1 MDDALRL
8 ACAAGGV
15 EHEEHVFTVQGLRG
29 TGGRLL
35 LHCLGGGGGGRREK
49 GRKEREGKEGEK
61 KERES
66 RHVSDGII
74 EHNFVPFLSFLSPRQ
89 LSSLAVRTNIPPF
102 GESLGTR
109 LTYGALLDW

>member
-1 MDDALRL
+1 MKSMSSLSRGS
-8 ACAAGGV
+8 GGQV
-15 EHEEHVFTVQGLRG
+15 VGSFSIAW
-29 TGGRLL
+29 
-35 LHCLGGGGGGRREK
+35 GGGGGG
-49 GRKEREGKEGEK
+49 KEREGKEGEK